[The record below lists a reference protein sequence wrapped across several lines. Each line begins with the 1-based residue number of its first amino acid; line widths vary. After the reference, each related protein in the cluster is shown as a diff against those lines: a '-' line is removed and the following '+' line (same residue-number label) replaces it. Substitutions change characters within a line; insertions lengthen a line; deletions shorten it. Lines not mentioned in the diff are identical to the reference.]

1 MCSVAFEHAES
12 AKLLI
17 ASGNF
22 TSAIGLVR
30 LQYEALVRGMWLLY
44 TASDT
49 AVSRLLVELSN
60 DTAPRNEKL
69 PMLAAMLDKLD
80 GKAPDEAMALLM
92 EFKEYSW
99 KPLSS
104 FVHGGVHAIHRHGK
118 GYPLPL
124 LEQVLK
130 ASNGVSMMVG
140 MLLVILAGDRA
151 NSGKIPK
158 LQMKYMDCLP
168 KLKNQPGSA

>member
-30 LQYEALVRGMWLLY
+30 LQYEAFVRGMWLLY
-44 TASDT
+44 AASDV
-49 AVSRLLVELSN
+49 AVSRLLVELSQ

-69 PMLAAMLDKLD
+69 PMLAAMLDRLE
-80 GKAPDEAMALLM
+80 GKAPEEAMELLV
-92 EFKEYSW
+92 EFKEHSW

-140 MLLVILAGDRA
+140 MLLVILAGDSA

-158 LQMKYMDCLP
+158 LQMEYMDCLP
-168 KLKNQPGSA
+168 KLKN